1 VFPMPLPKLPPP
13 LICKEMG
20 DVERAL
26 LEIFLPEDLAWLVW
40 EHLAATRIR
49 ERFLR
54 WSLLSHAKKP
64 EWPLVRARLGAPLV
78 RFLWAY
84 PGIRR
89 EWRAEVH
96 CWVDITP
103 TVTRCILH
111 EASSEHL
118 WGTPSTNFCHQTLLD
133 AFLEDLMA
141 QTCAKR
147 IVQTVLLDATTMDES
162 QQSQ

>member
-1 VFPMPLPKLPPP
+1 ML
-13 LICKEMG
+13 G
-20 DVERAL
+20 N
-26 LEIFLPEDLAWLVW
+26 FLPDDLVWLVW

-54 WSLLSHAKKP
+54 WSLLSHSKKP

-78 RFLWAY
+78 RFLWSY

-89 EWRAEVH
+89 EWRSEMH

-111 EASSEHL
+111 EAYSENL
-118 WGTPSTNFCHQTLLD
+118 WGTPSSHFSLSD
-133 AFLEDLMA
+133 PVVEDVLA
-141 QTCAKR
+141 QSVAKR
-147 IVQTVLLDATTMDES
+147 LVRTVLRNATIG
-162 QQSQ
+162 